1 MIEAVFRHN
10 SVRRLFFPLRSSRSC
25 LIEVRTDGAR
35 AWQPSGDRHV
45 SSGESYYRFEQSDG
59 CLIITLLPEL
69 NDKQWADIEKVGTEI
84 VDRLSTAQSPKFI
97 VDLTPLSY
105 MGSAMVALIVRLYKA
120 VNGRSGQMVVVNQH
134 ELVFEVLKLAGLT
147 KLWTIVENRDKA
159 YAALGVKR
167 RSVSARES
175 GGGGGGGN
183 GLLVA
188 GIIGTLGAIIGL
200 ALQFSPQQLVT
211 HKIALLIDV
220 GFAAL
225 GMIVGT
231 ILLVNQTGAR
241 RNVGIALL
249 AICLIAVLGGIVVS
263 PEQSAPASKENKTT
277 TSTSSA
283 STTVAAAST
292 PKTTASPATDP
303 PKPPADSKT
312 VTTAKPAAGTKT
324 AAAGLPRG
332 PMGAVQPP
340 SDKDKGK

>member
-1 MIEAVFRHN
+1 
-10 SVRRLFFPLRSSRSC
+10 
-25 LIEVRTDGAR
+25 
-35 AWQPSGDRHV
+35 V

-84 VDRLSTAQSPKFI
+84 VDRLSTAQSPRFI
-97 VDLTPLSY
+97 VDLTLLSY

-167 RSVSARES
+167 RSVSTQS
-175 GGGGGGGN
+175 SSGGGGN
-183 GLLVA
+183 GLLVV
-188 GIIGTLGAIIGL
+188 GIIGALGAIVGL
-200 ALQFSPQQLVT
+200 ALQFSPTQLVT

-231 ILLVNQTGAR
+231 MLLVNQTGAK

-263 PEQSAPASKENKTT
+263 PESGAPASKETKT
-277 TSTSSA
+277 TSTSSGP
-283 STTVAAAST
+283 T
-292 PKTTASPATDP
+292 
-303 PKPPADSKT
+303 T
-312 VTTAKPAAGTKT
+312 VTTTTESKPKTPTIDPAKPAADTKT
-324 AAAGLPRG
+324 LAAATKPAVGAKTTTAVSPKG
-332 PMGAVQPP
+332 PMGLAQPP
-340 SDKDKGK
+340 KDKDKGK

>member
-1 MIEAVFRHN
+1 
-10 SVRRLFFPLRSSRSC
+10 
-25 LIEVRTDGAR
+25 
-35 AWQPSGDRHV
+35 V

-84 VDRLSTAQSPKFI
+84 VDRLSTAQSPRFI
-97 VDLTPLSY
+97 VDLTLLSY

-120 VNGRSGQMVVVNQH
+120 VNGRNGQMVVVNQH

-167 RSVSARES
+167 RSVSAQS
-175 GGGGGGGN
+175 SGGGGGN
-183 GLLVA
+183 GLLVV
-188 GIIGTLGAIIGL
+188 GIIGTLGAIVGL
-200 ALQFSPQQLVT
+200 ALQFSPTQLVT

-231 ILLVNQTGAR
+231 MLLVNQTGAK
-241 RNVGIALL
+241 RNVGIVLL

-263 PEQSAPASKENKTT
+263 PESGAPAAKETKT
-277 TSTSSA
+277 TSTSSP
-283 STTVAAAST
+283 SG
-292 PKTTASPATDP
+292 
-303 PKPPADSKT
+303 T
-312 VTTAKPAAGTKT
+312 VTTTAESKPSTPTIDPAKPAADTKALAAATNPAVGAKT
-324 AAAGLPRG
+324 AAAVVPKG
-332 PMGAVQPP
+332 PTGFGQAPK
-340 SDKDKGK
+340 DKDKGK

>member
-1 MIEAVFRHN
+1 
-10 SVRRLFFPLRSSRSC
+10 
-25 LIEVRTDGAR
+25 
-35 AWQPSGDRHV
+35 V

-84 VDRLSTAQSPKFI
+84 VDRLSAAQSPRFI

-167 RSVSARES
+167 RSVSAGAS
-175 GGGGGGGN
+175 TGGGGGN
-183 GLLVA
+183 GLLVV
-188 GIIGTLGAIIGL
+188 GIIGTIGAIVGL
-200 ALQFSPQQLVT
+200 ALQFSPQPLVS

-225 GMIVGT
+225 GMIMGT
-231 ILLVNQTGAR
+231 MLLVNQTGGR
-241 RNVGIALL
+241 RNVGIVLL
-249 AICLIAVLGGIVVS
+249 AICLISVLGGIVVS
-263 PEQSAPASKENKTT
+263 PDQAGTPGAKDKSTK
-277 TSTSSA
+277 TSSNTA
-283 STTVAAAST
+283 EATNVAATKTIPT
-292 PKTTASPATDP
+292 PDTPQAA
-303 PKPPADSKT
+303 AD
-312 VTTAKPAAGTKT
+312 AKPAVADANSPAAPKT
-324 AAAGLPRG
+324 AAAVLPKAGLVGFGQR
-332 PMGAVQPP
+332 
-340 SDKDKGK
+340 SKDKDKGK